1 MSTIQLIACGVLGL
15 IAHNLFKIKKLQE
28 KGRWTAIKDFYGKEW
43 ASITLSFVLVI
54 ALVMVQGEVRQLHVA
69 NMAMGPF
76 FGIFMVIWGYAG
88 QSIFLNV
95 VNMVRSKT
103 EKALGDDK

>member
-1 MSTIQLIACGVLGL
+1 MSTIQLIACGLLGL
-15 IAHNLFKIKKLQE
+15 VAHNLFKIKRLQE
-28 KGRWTAIKDFYGKEW
+28 RGKWTAIKDFYYKEW
-43 ASITLSFVLVI
+43 ASILLSFVLVI
-54 ALVMVQGEVRQLHVA
+54 ALVMVQNEVKQLHVA
-69 NMAMGPF
+69 SVAMGPF

-103 EKALGDDK
+103 DKALEDK